1 MLVLGRAGGAGGGS
15 EAGGDDGGVDQGDDD
30 DDGAAGGDG
39 GNYDGWT
46 DKDEISD
53 VKSEDDDCRIGQGD
67 IQNLN
72 LKIIFP
78 PGCPTA
84 SLCPLLSLQG
94 RRLPWEGVLMLFL
107 RYLNNN
113 KINNYL
119 GKVR

>member
-1 MLVLGRAGGAGGGS
+1 MAARLEEMMAGLIKVMMMMMVLLVVMVEMMMAGLIKMK
-15 EAGGDDGGVDQGDDD
+15 
-30 DDGAAGGDG
+30 
-39 GNYDGWT
+39 YL
-46 DKDEISD
+46 ISSQ
-53 VKSEDDDCRIGQGD
+53 KMMIGQGD

-72 LKIIFP
+72 LKMIFP

-113 KINNYL
+113 YL

>member
-1 MLVLGRAGGAGGGS
+1 MAARLEEMMAGLIKVMMMMVVLVLVVMVEMMMAGLIKMKYLMSSQKMMIVGLG
-15 EAGGDDGGVDQGDDD
+15 E
-30 DDGAAGGDG
+30 
-39 GNYDGWT
+39 
-46 DKDEISD
+46 
-53 VKSEDDDCRIGQGD
+53 GD

-72 LKIIFP
+72 SKMIFP

-94 RRLPWEGVLMLFL
+94 RRLPWEGELMLFL

-113 KINNYL
+113 YL

>member
-1 MLVLGRAGGAGGGS
+1 MAARLEEMMAGLIKVMMILMVVLVVMVEMMMAGLIKMK
-15 EAGGDDGGVDQGDDD
+15 
-30 DDGAAGGDG
+30 
-39 GNYDGWT
+39 YL
-46 DKDEISD
+46 ISSQ
-53 VKSEDDDCRIGQGD
+53 KMMIGQGD

-72 LKIIFP
+72 LKMIFP

-119 GKVR
+119 GKVL

>member
-1 MLVLGRAGGAGGGS
+1 MAARLEEMMAGLIKVMMILMGVLVVMVEMMMAGLIKMK
-15 EAGGDDGGVDQGDDD
+15 
-30 DDGAAGGDG
+30 
-39 GNYDGWT
+39 YL
-46 DKDEISD
+46 ISSQ
-53 VKSEDDDCRIGQGD
+53 KMMIGQGD

-72 LKIIFP
+72 LKMIFP

>member
-1 MLVLGRAGGAGGGS
+1 MAGLIKVMMILMGVLVVMVEMMMAGLIKMK
-15 EAGGDDGGVDQGDDD
+15 
-30 DDGAAGGDG
+30 
-39 GNYDGWT
+39 YL
-46 DKDEISD
+46 ISSQ
-53 VKSEDDDCRIGQGD
+53 KMMIGQGD

-72 LKIIFP
+72 LKMIFP